1 MTTIEKIGSVD
12 TQDAPLASTGETYEE
27 MLTRLVEGSVHRS
40 FDPYRDIDWDAPEFQ
55 VVAND
60 ERWILPEIDPLGRH
74 PWYKAQPKDKQIKIG
89 MYRQANVAKVG
100 LLFEQ
105 VLIRGF
111 MQYLSMLPNR
121 SAEFRY
127 ATHEVIEECNHT
139 LMFQEAVNRIGAN
152 VPGFG
157 PIMRRLAPFLPIAAW
172 PFPNIFF
179 MGVLAGEEPI
189 DHIQKQYL
197 RSDTGGYHP
206 IIKGVMRIHVA
217 EEARHISFA
226 HEFLRQHV
234 PENGPVGKA
243 LLSLVYPI
251 AMRILADVIVIPP
264 REFFAEFD
272 IPKQVKK
279 DLFWDSPDSRKTLS
293 EYFGDVRMLGD
304 ELGLMNPVSN
314 VLWKVL
320 KIGGRPSRFRSEPER
335 APLALVG

>member
-1 MTTIEKIGSVD
+1 MEKSADI
-12 TQDAPLASTGETYEE
+12 QPLTAYAGETYDE
-27 MLTRLVEGSVHRS
+27 MLTRLAEGSMHRS
-40 FDPYRDIDWDAPEFQ
+40 FSPYRDIDWDAPEFQ
-55 VVAND
+55 VVEND
-60 ERWILPEIDPLGRH
+60 RRWILPEIDPLGRH
-74 PWYKAQPKDKQIKIG
+74 PWYKAQPEEKQIAIG

-111 MQYLSMLPNR
+111 MDYLSKLPNN

-157 PIMRRLAPFLPIAAW
+157 PIMRKVAPFLGLAAT
-172 PFPNIFF
+172 PFPSIFF

-189 DHIQKQYL
+189 DHIQKSYL
-197 RSDTGGYHP
+197 RSDADYHP

-234 PENGPVGKA
+234 PENGPIGKA
-243 LLSLVYPI
+243 LLSIVYPI
-251 AMRILADVIVIPP
+251 TMRILCDVIVIPP
-264 REFFAEFD
+264 REFFEEFD
-272 IPKQVKK
+272 IPDSVRK
-279 DLFWDSPDSRKTLS
+279 DLFWDSEDSKKTLAG
-293 EYFGDVRMLGD
+293 YFGDVRMLAE
-304 ELGLMNPVSN
+304 ELGLMNPVSKL
-314 VLWKVL
+314 VWKVL
-320 KIGGRPSRFRSEPER
+320 KIDGRPSRFRSEPER
-335 APLALVG
+335 EPIALAS